1 VYAKLESTNP
11 TLSFKDR
18 AMALAS
24 SWALDLGMRGLM
36 LASTG
41 NAAVSASA
49 YAAAAGIESRIFCGT
64 QSQASQK
71 LAAAAAHGAQVHLVD
86 GDYSAAYAA
95 AAAAEADGW
104 FNVTT
109 TYRNPILAEAY
120 RTIALEIHEQLR
132 HAPGAVI
139 VPVGAGPLLRGL
151 LGGFTDLVTA
161 GRART
166 IPRLVGVQARA
177 CAPLANAWP
186 QKRWHVALAEPVPTA
201 PTRAGAIADSLRG
214 YEREGL
220 LTLAAVR
227 ASGGT
232 VGAVDE
238 DSILAATRQLSRRG
252 LLVEPAAAAALAA
265 LEVDRVRDTLT
276 DAADVVLIVTG
287 HGAKEPLLTPQAEQP
302 VERRS

>member
-1 VYAKLESTNP
+1 MTEHATAARELRPRRSNLAVAGSSVKMIEKAKGLDADQV
-11 TLSFKDR
+11 F
-18 AMALAS
+18 
-24 SWALDLGMRGLM
+24 LDL
-36 LASTG
+36 
-41 NAAVSASA
+41 
-49 YAAAAGIESRIFCGT
+49 E
-64 QSQASQK
+64 
-71 LAAAAAHGAQVHLVD
+71 D
-86 GDYSAAYAA
+86 
-95 AAAAEADGW
+95 
-104 FNVTT
+104 
-109 TYRNPILAEAY
+109 
-120 RTIALEIHEQLR
+120 
-132 HAPGAVI
+132 
-139 VPVGAGPLLRGL
+139 
-151 LGGFTDLVTA
+151 
-161 GRART
+161 
-166 IPRLVGVQARA
+166 A

-276 DAADVVLIVTG
+276 NAADVVLILTG

-302 VERRS
+302 VESRS